1 MLGEAAGRGGRR
13 VTSDG
18 HESWARVLTMLARAV
33 DCVWLRWQHT
43 VLPAGRRQ
51 HEGDTPRGYPKYTAQ
66 PVCTHMLVLR
76 EIGLRALWVWRQGV
90 DGASGVEGD
99 LDIED
104 QDWRV
109 ARCRRP
115 PRYPFPSMSELCEIN
130 TMCVCACVRVR
141 ACVYA
146 SKRAYARVHSGQ
158 RH

>member
-66 PVCTHMLVLR
+66 PVWTHVLVSR
-76 EIGLRALWVWRQGV
+76 EIELGALCRDDRSGGREGTGRRGL
-90 DGASGVEGD
+90 EGD
-99 LDIED
+99 LDVED
-104 QDWRV
+104 
-109 ARCRRP
+109 
-115 PRYPFPSMSELCEIN
+115 
-130 TMCVCACVRVR
+130 
-141 ACVYA
+141 
-146 SKRAYARVHSGQ
+146 
-158 RH
+158 